1 MIFDTTEDHAMKHKM
16 NLKHFLSTWL
26 SAVLIGL
33 WAAPLGQA
41 EVQVTDSVVVVVDA
55 SGSMGAVMAG
65 TGRDRMSVAKD
76 ALKQVLGQI
85 PDTTHIGILVFPTG
99 NWVYPL
105 GPRKETM
112 LVGAI
117 DSIQSGGGT
126 PLGDYMKQGADA
138 LLKARK
144 EQFGYGTCRLLV
156 VTDGEAGDQ
165 RKVEAFTPDIISRGI
180 TIDVIG
186 VEMTS
191 RHTLAT
197 KVHSYR
203 NADNPESLKQAIT
216 EVFAEVSTGDAGKG
230 GENAFELI
238 ADLPEATASAMLKS
252 LSTSGNQPIG
262 EVPSMRAADPPSPGP
277 ATSYSGGT
285 TGSQSTSGGEDNPLV
300 FLCAVLC
307 VLGVP
312 GLVIYA
318 IAKGKNK

>member
-1 MIFDTTEDHAMKHKM
+1 MKHNSK
-16 NLKHFLSTWL
+16 LKHFLSGCL
-26 SAVLIGL
+26 SALLIGL
-33 WAAPLGQA
+33 WAMPLVHA
-41 EVQVTDSVVVVVDA
+41 EVQMTDSVVVVVDA
-55 SGSMGAVMAG
+55 SGSMGSVMAG

-85 PDTTHIGILVFPTG
+85 PDTTDIGILVFPKG
-99 NWVYPL
+99 DWVYPL
-105 GPRKETM
+105 GPRKESM

-126 PLGDYMKQGADA
+126 PLGAYMKQGADA

-165 RKVEAFTPDIISRGI
+165 QKVESFTPDIISRGI

-186 VEMTS
+186 VEMAS

-203 NADNPESLKQAIT
+203 NADNPESLRQAIT
-216 EVFAEVSTGDAGKG
+216 EVFAEVAAGDASKG

-262 EVPSMRAADPPSPGP
+262 ETPSMRAVESPSPGSAP
-277 ATSYSGGT
+277 SYSGGT
-285 TGSQSTSGGEDNPLV
+285 TSSQSGSGDEESFIML
-300 FLCAVLC
+300 LCGVLC

-318 IAKGKNK
+318 IVKSKNK

>member
-1 MIFDTTEDHAMKHKM
+1 M
-16 NLKHFLSTWL
+16 
-26 SAVLIGL
+26 
-33 WAAPLGQA
+33 
-41 EVQVTDSVVVVVDA
+41 TDSVVVVVDA
-55 SGSMGAVMAG
+55 SGSMGSVMAG

-85 PDTTHIGILVFPTG
+85 PDTTDIGILVFPKG

-105 GPRKETM
+105 GPRKESM

-126 PLGDYMKQGADA
+126 PLGAYMKQGADA

-165 RKVEAFTPDIISRGI
+165 QKVESFTPDIISRGI

-186 VEMTS
+186 VEMAS

-203 NADNPESLKQAIT
+203 NADNPESLRQAIT
-216 EVFAEVSTGDAGKG
+216 EVFAEVAAGDASKG

-252 LSTSGNQPIG
+252 LSTSGNEPIG
-262 EVPSMRAADPPSPGP
+262 ERPSMRAVESPSPRSAP
-277 ATSYSGGT
+277 SYSGGT
-285 TGSQSTSGGEDNPLV
+285 TSTSSQSGSRDEESFIML
-300 FLCAVLC
+300 LCGVLC

-318 IAKGKNK
+318 IVKSKNK